1 MTNATVLVIDDHKEL
16 AELVQR
22 SLAQN
27 GFDVIIA
34 NNGPSGLKIAREHRP
49 DLVILDLTMPGM
61 DGLEVCRQLRQDP
74 RAGNTPVIVLS
85 ARAGEEDRV
94 LGLEQGADDYLIK
107 PFSPRELL
115 ARVKAALRRAAMTR
129 EGIAI
134 IQSGELLIDLQGHE
148 VKYSGK
154 RLALLPTEFRV
165 LELLASWPGR
175 TFTRDEII
183 DAALRQ
189 EEAVTERTVDVHI
202 TRLRKKLGPAADQIE
217 TVRTVGYKFRDG
229 GKPPQSSSEG

>member
-1 MTNATVLVIDDHKEL
+1 MSNATILVIDDHKEL

-22 SLAQN
+22 SLSQQ
-27 GFDVIIA
+27 GFDVILA
-34 NNGPSGLKIAREHRP
+34 HDGPTGLRIAREHQP
-49 DLVILDLTMPGM
+49 DLVVLDLTMPGM
-61 DGLEVCRQLRQDP
+61 DGLEVCRELRQDP
-74 RAGNTPVIVLS
+74 RGRKVPVIVLS

-94 LGLEQGADDYLIK
+94 IGLEQGADDYLIK

-115 ARVKAALRRAAMTR
+115 ARVKAALRRSAMTQ
-129 EGIAI
+129 EGNAV
-134 IQSGELLIDLQGHE
+134 IQSGDLTIDLQGHE
-148 VKYSGK
+148 ATYGGK
-154 RLALLPTEFRV
+154 RLALLPSEFRI
-165 LELLASWPGR
+165 LELLASRPGR

-202 TRLRKKLGPAADQIE
+202 TRLRKKLGAAADRIE

-229 GKPPQSSSEG
+229 GKSDHPSSSG